1 MRLYSAGI
9 ANKVRD
15 FPLALLRPYSVTGFT
30 PPDSPMKRGA
40 PASHYS
46 ARCWDGLFLRQN
58 LLCNTDRSVRTTPP
72 DPGKGF
78 YSAGFCNEIKCIPL
92 AVLRPR
98 LERACTTP
106 PYAGAQVSATADQ
119 RWRHAAGGL
128 WRALR
133 AARVAHPSPRSS
145 PKRIR
150 TTRGRDGS
158 AR

>member
-1 MRLYSAGI
+1 MKRGISACITPPLLRDGLYSAGI
-9 ANKVRD
+9 PNETR
-15 FPLALLRPYSVTGFT
+15 G
-30 PPDSPMKRGA
+30 SP
-40 PASHYS
+40 SHYS
-46 ARCWDGLFLRQN
+46 ARCWDGFFLRRN
-58 LLCNTDRSVRTTPP
+58 LLCNTNSSVRTTPP
-72 DPGKGF
+72 DAGKGF
-78 YSAGFCNEIKCIPL
+78 YSAGFCNEIKGIPL

-98 LERACTTP
+98 LERACTAP

-133 AARVAHPSPRSS
+133 AARVAHPSPIST

-150 TTRGRDGS
+150 TTRGKDGS